1 LIQNA
6 IIAPLAPQVSEE
18 YIHKEHTMKKMINL
32 VWKIIRAGAWLPVVV
47 FGTHLLM
54 SRVFHTYAAWPD
66 VDIIMHFA
74 GGFAIAF
81 FVSGCFRALP
91 RGEVNRSR
99 IVLLELLLIGSLT
112 ATIAVFWEFREF
124 ANDQIFG
131 TNSQVSLANTMQDLA
146 VGIMG
151 SGLFILIRAWQLR
164 AGFRELRELTFDWVR
179 GEMV

>member
-1 LIQNA
+1 
-6 IIAPLAPQVSEE
+6 
-18 YIHKEHTMKKMINL
+18 MKKLFTLI
-32 VWKIIRAGAWLPVVV
+32 WKIIRAGAWLPVLVY
-47 FGTHLLM
+47 GTHLLM
-54 SRVFHTYAAWPD
+54 SRVFYTYAAWPD

-91 RGEVNRSR
+91 REEVKRSR

-112 ATIAVFWEFREF
+112 TTSAVFWEFREF
-124 ANDQIFG
+124 ANDLWFG

-151 SGLFILIRAWQLR
+151 AGLLVLIRAWQLR
-164 AGFRELRELTFDWVR
+164 AGFRELREITFDWVR
-179 GEMV
+179 GELG

>member
-1 LIQNA
+1 
-6 IIAPLAPQVSEE
+6 
-18 YIHKEHTMKKMINL
+18 MKKMITL
-32 VWKIIRAGAWLPVVV
+32 AWKIIRAGAWLPVLV
-47 FGTHLLM
+47 FGTHILM
-54 SRVFHTYAAWPD
+54 ARVFHIYTAWPD
-66 VDIIMHFA
+66 VDIVMHFG

-112 ATIAVFWEFREF
+112 TTSAVFWEFREF
-124 ANDQIFG
+124 ANDLWFG

-151 SGLFILIRAWQLR
+151 SGLFILGRAWQLR
-164 AGFRELRELTFDWVR
+164 AGFREIRELTFDWVR
-179 GEMV
+179 GEMG

>member
-1 LIQNA
+1 
-6 IIAPLAPQVSEE
+6 
-18 YIHKEHTMKKMINL
+18 MKKIL
-32 VWKIIRAGAWLPVVV
+32 ALIWKIICAGAWLPVLV
-47 FGTHLLM
+47 FGTHILM
-54 SRVFHTYAAWPD
+54 SSVFYTYAAWPD

-99 IVLLELLLIGSLT
+99 VVLLELLLIGSLT
-112 ATIAVFWEFREF
+112 VTAAVFWEFREF
-124 ANDQIFG
+124 AYDQFLG
-131 TNSQVSLANTMQDLA
+131 GNRQVSLANTMQDLA
-146 VGIMG
+146 MGIMG

-179 GEMV
+179 GEVG